1 MEAATPEGGRTAPI
15 RRAPFV
21 YALIVVDAVA
31 VSLFS
36 VATGGTFDWWLIVL
50 GVIAVGALAVPVPA
64 WLSRWAPMLL
74 IAVVFL
80 SLGGLAHYQGTRAGS
95 TLPIQ
100 FDRAVSGVVV
110 PLWLQEHA
118 PALLGLPAGA
128 LTAEYMLHYAMPL
141 LTALWLWRRHRER
154 FDRFVAT
161 YMLAMVFG
169 FAVYL
174 AFPQTPP
181 WYASQQGLLP
191 PLHRSIIEVL
201 QSFHAGALYASA
213 DPEPFGAMPS
223 LHVTIP
229 VVVAAEVIG
238 ALRSRWRWLW
248 VLYPA
253 TVAFGVLLMAEH
265 YLLDTLGGAA
275 VGLVALMVVR
285 SLPARV
291 LSGSERDHQT
301 NGISRRV
308 VHEYSTYSGPRR

>member
-1 MEAATPEGGRTAPI
+1 MEAATPEGGRAAPI

-21 YALIVVDAVA
+21 YALIVVDAV
-31 VSLFS
+31 
-36 VATGGTFDWWLIVL
+36 
-50 GVIAVGALAVPVPA
+50 
-64 WLSRWAPMLL
+64 
-74 IAVVFL
+74 
-80 SLGGLAHYQGTRAGS
+80 
-95 TLPIQ
+95 
-100 FDRAVSGVVV
+100 
-110 PLWLQEHA
+110 
-118 PALLGLPAGA
+118 
-128 LTAEYMLHYAMPL
+128 
-141 LTALWLWRRHRER
+141 
-154 FDRFVAT
+154 
-161 YMLAMVFG
+161 
-169 FAVYL
+169 
-174 AFPQTPP
+174 
-181 WYASQQGLLP
+181 
-191 PLHRSIIEVL
+191 
-201 QSFHAGALYASA
+201 
-213 DPEPFGAMPS
+213 
-223 LHVTIP
+223 VTIP